1 MRLLFTFILLFIVQV
16 SSAVIPENFPVN
28 PNLDGVSLGAQG
40 NKPMTSLLL
49 LRGTGTDIAS
59 DGKYIVYVTEHENL
73 VDPLTIDYII
83 HRYDRISNTTLSS
96 VRIMKNSK
104 KDGMSFSLI
113 FFEDEAAE
121 SILFTHEI
129 QVNSSVTSSTAYRY
143 SFISQEVTTYKPDI
157 ETLWSV
163 SPNGQFLKY
172 NRSGSTFIFNK
183 LSDVETLVPVSHTLL
198 NGNVV
203 NFEKLSGAHGLDINN
218 QGDMILQADYESKS
232 LEGASRFYKYNIVTG
247 DLLSIRD
254 LIPLT
259 YDINITKGIQ
269 HTALISN
276 NGQYI
281 TLPARNSE
289 SELVILL
296 IDTVASNVVE
306 HKVPFDVFG
315 YGGLLPRLLTNK
327 GLVQYVRNDN
337 GTDDEVGGTEFYLY
351 DFESGQVVDHNAI
364 FPEDPNATEFQTKL
378 IDQLSIDGDIAIV
391 YDLNMQKVENDIK
404 FESSLSW
411 LSLNSKT
418 GNEIVITSAIPVI
431 DPYVSQLSEFSIDVS
446 GTDIYGLDVSC
457 NLSSASLSVTQ
468 ANYSGLFGSQTSMT
482 LPLMY
487 TSSSVTGTETLVAPE
502 LPFAGTD
509 SFVLADVIVDFT
521 TEDVQITCAAEISD
535 ENGQLLQVALT
546 PTTIRIDDGVH
557 GGSGSVSGVIEIPG
571 VSDYSGIEVV
581 LTIDGRQVTVI
592 TDETGRFEFD
602 GLRDGEFIISLAS
615 ENYVQSCQAANIE
628 EGAAVDLGS
637 IELLAG
643 DVNAD
648 GSIDIADFT
657 FMAAR
662 YRSNQG
668 DADYDAKADLNKDG
682 TINIQD
688 LAILGSHFGSTQ
700 CNPLQ

>member
-1 MRLLFTFILLFIVQV
+1 MRLLTTFILLFIVQI
-16 SSAVIPENFPVN
+16 SSAVIPESFPVN
-28 PNLDGVSLGAQG
+28 PNFDGVSLGDQG
-40 NKPMTSLLL
+40 NKPMMSLLF
-49 LRGTGTDIAS
+49 LRGTGTDITS
-59 DGKYIVYVTEHENL
+59 DGKYIVYVTEHENA
-73 VDPLTIDYII
+73 VDPLTVDYII
-83 HRYDRISNTTLSS
+83 HRYDRISNATLSS
-96 VRIMKNSK
+96 ARIMKGSK
-104 KDGMSFSLI
+104 KNGMSFSLV
-113 FFEDEAAE
+113 FFEDDTAG

-129 QVNSSVTSSTAYRY
+129 QVNSSVTSSIAYRY
-143 SFISQEVTTYKPDI
+143 SFINQEVTTYKSDV

-172 NRSGSTFIFNK
+172 DRSGSTFTFNK
-183 LSDVETLVPVSHTLL
+183 LSDEETLVPVSHTLM

-203 NFEKLSGAHGLDINN
+203 NFENLSGAHGLDINN

-247 DLLSIRD
+247 DLLSIRN

-351 DFESGQVVDHNAI
+351 DFESGQVVDRNAI

-391 YDLNMQKVENDIK
+391 YDLIMKKVENDIK

-411 LSLNSKT
+411 LSLKSKA
-418 GNEIVITSAIPVI
+418 GNEIVITPVIPVI
-431 DPYVSQLSEFSIDVS
+431 DPYANQLSEFSIDVS

-457 NLSSASLSVTQ
+457 NLSSTSLSVTQ
-468 ANYSGLFGSQTSMT
+468 VSYDSLFNLQNTIT
-482 LPLMY
+482 LPLIY
-487 TSSSVTGTETLVAPE
+487 DAISLTGTEILVAPE
-502 LPFAGTD
+502 LAFDGAG
-509 SFVLADVIVDFT
+509 SFIIAGVIADFT
-521 TEDVQITCAAEISD
+521 TENIEVTCIAEMSD
-535 ENGQLLQVALT
+535 ENGQLLQVTLT
-546 PTTIRIDDGVH
+546 PATIRIDDGVH
-557 GGSGSVSGVIEIPG
+557 GGSGTVSGIIEIANMTDLSG
-571 VSDYSGIEVV
+571 VEVV
-581 LTIDGRQVTVI
+581 LTIDGRQVKVLTGE
-592 TDETGRFEFD
+592 DGRFEFD
-602 GLRDGEFIISLAS
+602 GLRDGNFTISLTS
-615 ENYVQSCQAANIE
+615 ENYVQSCQAASVT
-628 EGAAVDLGS
+628 EGDVIDLGT

-643 DVNAD
+643 DINVD
-648 GSIDIADFT
+648 GNIDIADFT

-668 DADYDAKADLNKDG
+668 EADYNDKADLNKDR

-688 LAILGSHFGSTQ
+688 LAILGSHFGSVQ
-700 CNPLQ
+700 CDF